1 MLPIKELQTCDI
13 NTAGK
18 FLSLLPG
25 CDACFPPASG
35 LGREEDV
42 KGHGGRC
49 FQTLNLVMRA
59 LDVGMGLSAWM
70 WQRHPLGTGCSL
82 WSSPRCDF
90 NIHKSIGHATQV

>member
-13 NTAGK
+13 NTAGN
-18 FLSLLPG
+18 FFRLLPG

-49 FQTLNLVMRA
+49 FQSLSLAARA

-70 WQRHPLGTGCSL
+70 WQRHPSGTGCSL
-82 WSSPRCDF
+82 WSSHCWDF
-90 NIHKSIGHATQV
+90 NVHKLIGHTTQV